1 MQRVELTP
9 HHIPQRINHVIVPA
23 FLVRL
28 ALLSPALQL
37 QTLNQPR
44 TTLSDAEPYLALAV
58 FQQTLNSTNPITN
71 GRI

>member
-37 QTLNQPR
+37 QALDQPR
-44 TTLSDAEPYLALAV
+44 TTLA
-58 FQQTLNSTNPITN
+58 TLSRTSPLPFSS
-71 GRI
+71 RP